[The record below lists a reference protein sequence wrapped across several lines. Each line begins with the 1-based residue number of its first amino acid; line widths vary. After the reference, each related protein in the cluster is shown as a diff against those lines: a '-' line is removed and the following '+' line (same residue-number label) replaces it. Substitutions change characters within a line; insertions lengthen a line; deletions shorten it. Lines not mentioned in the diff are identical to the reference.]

1 MSVRRDTIGGVT
13 ATIAVLACLVVV
25 VSGLAVVPGAV
36 DAQQQQLDGD
46 VAFDRND
53 GKLTVAVDRRN
64 AANGSFTGGPEN
76 VTIDVGGATVQKRT
90 DPGNTS
96 TYNYT
101 VGPDELAGLDSLD
114 GQDGTGTTVTVTH
127 SEAGSFNETVDIQHV
142 VLGGDGTFTGDG
154 ALRFGIV
161 RSFGIAT
168 DGSVAVRV
176 EAGSEEQDVSA
187 AYRQDGATNE
197 SYLVVNRATLS
208 DLGVLEQPQEVTIFG
223 QEQFVGGSVS
233 VDIPSEGAAQT
244 TGERVSDGTV
254 RFESPLFEGGG
265 TYEVAVGT
273 GGAQYLQTIEAGER
287 SIEVDSAAV
296 AAESSVSLSVERSGN
311 AIVDG
316 RTIEFETQ
324 TVNGTAN
331 GATITFDSLP
341 GRVSGTNVSAVW
353 VEAQDGVERYEAGLN
368 ATTRTLTLSNTES
381 LPRAGADN
389 SADLL
394 VQFEGATPLHATVA
408 LQSDG
413 GGATGGQAENGGGG
427 LPIDLGLVE
436 YGLLAVVL
444 FAVGVVAVF
453 LLLDRF
459 GSDTTNLRSPFGSS
473 KSAPVGE
480 SPGVETAEVSVEVV
494 DETTG
499 KTYPHANEVVVRP
512 EERTTSAQAT
522 GPTGG
527 GGRSG
532 ATGGGG
538 RSGATGGGGRSG
550 ATGHSGSAGSTGSVG
565 VDGVNTSDTERIDLT
580 AGEGEVELEYGT
592 WIFEVKQKGQTIGQR
607 RHELEYGFE
616 SDHIALSVDPHV
628 VEAVVT
634 GGPDREPLPGAVVEV
649 SADAGGW
656 TQQKPTDP
664 EGSVRFEVPRSASTV
679 SFTATHEDL
688 PPAESEHRVEEAA
701 EQGVTLSI
709 ADGSGAMTVETT
721 VGDRAWPNVEV
732 GITPISA
739 DAKAYTEEGTVTT
752 TSNGRQTIEGLPTGE
767 YEVTAHPQVESV
779 ETTAAVERVTV
790 EDGGTVEVALPIG
803 ISYTMSTA
811 QQDRVEE
818 LEDRIEGLAAASNR
832 DVAIPQYYGTVLTS
846 VLELAA
852 DVESAPE
859 RAVETGVSPDATVDA
874 LLDATEAGIRA
885 IDGAMSERRN
895 VKLFDACEALPA
907 ATVEWT
913 GTATVDEFLD
923 GVDDGGDHERRALRD
938 RLRAVDELLD
948 EQWGEVNEIAPA
960 RKLHDRVGDLARET
974 RDIDNELAVVAQ
986 TYVGVCL
993 LDAVEGIFD
1002 HDALVDRLNSG
1013 SY

>member
-1 MSVRRDTIGGVT
+1 MRRDTIGGVT

-25 VSGLAVVPGAV
+25 VSGLAVVPGTA
-36 DAQQQQLDGD
+36 AGEHITGD
-46 VAFDRND
+46 VSYSESDAE
-53 GKLTVAVDRRN
+53 LTVNVDVRD
-64 AANGSFTGGPEN
+64 GSGNFTGGE
-76 VTIDVGGATVQKRT
+76 
-90 DPGNTS
+90 
-96 TYNYT
+96 
-101 VGPDELAGLDSLD
+101 E
-114 GQDGTGTTVTVTH
+114 TVTVRV
-127 SEAGSFNETVDIQHV
+127 AGESITPSPDAPGENASTYTYTIGQDELREIDALNGQGGSGTRVVVLHDGQESFNETETIRYVALNGSGEFTDN
-142 VLGGDGTFTGDG
+142 GG
-154 ALRFGIV
+154 LRFGV
-161 RSFGIAT
+161 GTNFGVSDGRDVQVELGSQDATATYQRS
-168 DGSVAVRV
+168 DGGNVSNLVVSRDTLRNLGTFEDPGRV
-176 EAGSEEQDVSA
+176 DVS
-187 AYRQDGATNE
+187 RGD
-197 SYLVVNRATLS
+197 SY
-208 DLGVLEQPQEVTIFG
+208 
-223 QEQFVGGSVS
+223 VGGTATF
-233 VDIPSEGAAQT
+233 DIPSEGAAQT
-244 TGERVSDGTV
+244 TGERLSDGTV

-592 WIFEVKQKGQTIGQR
+592 WIFEVKQKRQTIGQR

-948 EQWGEVNEIAPA
+948 EQWGEVNEIAPV

>member
-1 MSVRRDTIGGVT
+1 MRRDTIGGVT

-197 SYLVVNRATLS
+197 SYLVVDRATLG

-233 VDIPSEGAAQT
+233 VNVASEGAAQT
-244 TGERVSDGTV
+244 TGERLSDGTV

>member
-1 MSVRRDTIGGVT
+1 MRRDTIGGVT

-208 DLGVLEQPQEVTIFG
+208 DLGVLERPQEVTIFG

-233 VDIPSEGAAQT
+233 VDVASEGAAQT
-244 TGERVSDGTV
+244 TGERLSDGTV

>member
-1 MSVRRDTIGGVT
+1 MRRDTTGGAT
-13 ATIAVLACLVVV
+13 ATIAALACLVVV
-25 VSGLAVVPGAV
+25 VSGLAIAPGAV
-36 DAQQQQLDGD
+36 DAQQQQPDGT
-46 VAFDRND
+46 VAFDGNS
-53 GKLTVAVDRRN
+53 GELTVAVDRRN
-64 AANGSFTGGPEN
+64 AANGSFTGSPEN
-76 VTIDVGGATVQKRT
+76 VTIDIEGATVQKRT

-96 TYNYT
+96 TYDYT
-101 VGPDELAGLDSLD
+101 VAPDELAGLDSLD
-114 GQDGTGTTVTVTH
+114 GQDGAGTTVTVTH

-197 SYLVVNRATLS
+197 SYLVVDRATLR
-208 DLGVLEQPQEVTIFG
+208 DLGVLERPQEVTIFG

-233 VDIPSEGAAQT
+233 VDVASEGAAQT
-244 TGERVSDGTV
+244 TGERLSDGTV
-254 RFESPLFEGGG
+254 RFESPLFERGG
-265 TYEVAVGT
+265 TYAITVGT
-273 GGAQYLQTIEAGER
+273 GDAQYLRTIEAGDR
-287 SIEVDSAAV
+287 AIEVDSAAV
-296 AAESSVSLSVERSGN
+296 AAESSVGLTVERSGN
-311 AIVDG
+311 AVLDG
-316 RTIEFETQ
+316 QTVAFDTR
-324 TVNGTAN
+324 TVNGTSE
-331 GATITFDSLP
+331 GATITFDTLP
-341 GRVSGTNVSAVW
+341 ERASGANVSAVW

-368 ATTRTLTLSNTES
+368 ATSRTLTLSDTES
-381 LPRAGADN
+381 LPPVAGNETA
-389 SADLL
+389 LL

-413 GGATGGQAENGGGG
+413 GGATGGQAANGGGG
-427 LPIDLGLVE
+427 LPVDLGLVG
-436 YGLLAVVL
+436 YGLLAILL
-444 FAVGVVAVF
+444 FAVGVVVVF
-453 LLLDRF
+453 LVLDQL
-459 GSDTTNLRSPFGSS
+459 GSDTTNLSLPFGSS
-473 KSAPVGE
+473 KSTAQGE
-480 SPGVETAEVSVEVV
+480 SRVETAEVSVEVV
-494 DETTG
+494 DETIG
-499 KTYPHANEVVVRP
+499 KTYPHANEVVVRR
-512 EERTTSAQAT
+512 EDRTTSGQAA

-527 GGRSG
+527 SGRSG
-532 ATGGGG
+532 PTGPPG
-538 RSGATGGGGRSG
+538 SASP
-550 ATGHSGSAGSTGSVG
+550 AGSAGL
-565 VDGVNTSDTERIDLT
+565 DGVNSNDKDRIDLT

-592 WIFEVKQKGQTIGQR
+592 WLFEVRQKGETIGR
-607 RHELEYGFE
+607 RKHELEYGFE
-616 SDHIALSVDPHV
+616 SDHIGLSVDPHV

-634 GGPDREPLPGAVVEV
+634 GGPDREPLPGTVVEAT
-649 SADAGGW
+649 ADAGRW

-688 PPAESEHRVEEAA
+688 PPAESEHRVEEAG
-701 EQGVTLSI
+701 EQGVSLPI
-709 ADGSGAMTVETT
+709 ADGSGAMTVETR

-739 DAKAYTEEGTVTT
+739 DAKTYTEEGTVTT

-811 QQDRVEE
+811 QRDRVEE

-852 DVESAPE
+852 DVESAAE

-885 IDGAMSERRN
+885 VDGAMSERRN

-923 GVDDGGDHERRALRD
+923 RVDDGGDHERRALRD

-974 RDIDNELAVVAQ
+974 RDIDDELTLVAQ
-986 TYVGVCL
+986 TYVGICL

-1002 HDALVDRLNSG
+1002 QDALVDRLNSG